1 MSAQPQGSA
10 KSCASHVCLQGAV
23 TNKQVRMHH
32 GSAAGDGTNWST
44 PVFPVSP
51 NWYFDPL
58 PAYLRS
64 MHRRFKDWAA
74 HASALATSDA
84 RAPQLTTIT
93 RCDEERGGGVL
104 HSTFL
109 HRIEAPKPP
118 GGKDDCRDPCHA
130 EIHAMPVPCVSYY
143 RIQKPKTPQDRM
155 GRGSGECGAMY
166 GLGTIPCCA
175 W

>member
-93 RCDEERGGGVL
+93 RCDEERGGGGIAQHISASYRGTKATRRQGRL
-104 HSTFL
+104 PRSM
-109 HRIEAPKPP
+109 P
-118 GGKDDCRDPCHA
+118 CRDPCHA
-130 EIHAMPVPCVSYY
+130 CALRELLSY
-143 RIQKPKTPQDRM
+143 PKAEDPAR
-155 GRGSGECGAMY
+155 SY
-166 GLGTIPCCA
+166 GKG
-175 W
+175 